1 MNPRQ
6 QDSNQKQA
14 LEHLLR
20 ETLIDGGLAGL
31 VPLAQRRRDLLFLR
45 LALVFFLFLGLLGLP
60 VLGILSILALA
71 LAAEAAERYRQ
82 QGGAPDRVLLWPFFW
97 ERIRP
102 PFYWTLAISTTLVA
116 LFLAKE
122 PFLGAI
128 LRGAFQWCLYRIIQ
142 DSLKHPEHYGSWRQF
157 QRWWQSRWKQMA
169 PTFQI
174 WAGLACGAI
183 IAVLFVNLSAR
194 NLWELVG
201 QAAWSRLLLFGG
213 GFYLAAVLAFLWVSR
228 AGVRRAVRHGVQNW
242 DRVRLYGLDS
252 ALRSAQAMPGV
263 ALVDAAWVDVIE
275 NRLGWKNLDNLVSR
289 VGSMLDASLTGFS
302 RWAGLLLSGA
312 TFVLVTLVTIASV
325 FLIMPREVMAR
336 WTFPGEAPQEEL
348 LLAVNDLEELLD
360 EEFQVRLLQAD
371 PTDWAREPL
380 LKVAFFEAVVVTS
393 LILLQ
398 TAIWHPRATL
408 ASSLATSSMNNW
420 LTLGTAYLLLLENQ
434 FQYLYNG
441 FISQRRTGSGLASTL
456 SLENHVLFVPSAT
469 SRARIYESICEF
481 LRTYELPECNAT
493 SCAIAVFD
501 NHQTARRWA
510 KIFFRADPLEMER
523 MRDSELFLAAPQTTA
538 EGNCWIWWG
547 GPLVGLSS
555 LEEARRY
562 GRLVAHGREGVG
574 LAAGS

>member
-1 MNPRQ
+1 MSPGQ

-31 VPLAQRRRDLLFLR
+31 VPLAQRRRGLLSLQ
-45 LALVFFLFLGLLGLP
+45 LVLVFLSALGFLGLP
-60 VLGILSILALA
+60 ILGILLILALA
-71 LAAEAAERYRQ
+71 LAMEAAERYRQ
-82 QGGAPDRVLLWPFFW
+82 QGGAPDRVLLWPFLW

-116 LFLAKE
+116 LFLARE

-128 LRGAFQWCLYRIIQ
+128 LRGAFQWCLYRIIR
-142 DSLKHPEHYGSWRQF
+142 DTLEHPEHYGSWRQF
-157 QRWWQSRWKQMA
+157 QRWWGSRWKQMA

-174 WAGLACGAI
+174 WAGLACAAI
-183 IAVLFVNLSAR
+183 IAALFVNLSAR

-201 QAAWSRLLLFGG
+201 QAAWARLFVFGG
-213 GFYLAAVLAFLWVSR
+213 GSYLGAVLAFLWVSR
-228 AGVRRAVRHGVQNW
+228 TGVRRAVRHGVQNW

-275 NRLGWKNLDNLVSR
+275 NRLEWKNLDNLVSR
-289 VGSMLDASLTGFS
+289 VGSKLEASLIGFS
-302 RWAGLLLSGA
+302 RWTGFLLSGA
-312 TFVLVTLVTIASV
+312 TLVLVTLVTIASV
-325 FLIMPREVMAR
+325 FLIMPRQVMTQ
-336 WTFPGEAPQEEL
+336 WTFPGEAPQEEV
-348 LLAVNDLEELLD
+348 LLAVDDLEDLLD
-360 EEFQVRLLQAD
+360 EEFQIRLLEAD
-371 PTDWAREPL
+371 PADWAREPL
-380 LKVAFFEAVVVTS
+380 LKVAFFEGVVVTS

-408 ASSLATSSMNNW
+408 ASSLATPSMNNW
-420 LTLGTAYLLLLENQ
+420 LTLGTAYLLLLENRFQ
-434 FQYLYNG
+434 FLYSG
-441 FISQRRTGSGLASTL
+441 FITQRRTGSGLASTL
-456 SLENHVLFVPSAT
+456 SLENQVLFVPSAT
-469 SRARIYESICEF
+469 SRVRIYESICEF

-510 KIFFRADPLEMER
+510 QIFMRSDPLEIER
-523 MRDSELFLAAPQTTA
+523 TREVDLLSAPDRAT
-538 EGNCWIWWG
+538 EENCWVWWG
-547 GPLVGLSS
+547 GPLVPLSS

-562 GRLVAHGREGVG
+562 GRLVAHTEEGPG
-574 LAAGS
+574 LIAGL